1 MSKLY
6 EIAQEIE
13 RIQERVEWDGEQ
25 YVDLDTGEIMSEE
38 DLQALF
44 QSLNMDKKEILT
56 WMAKC
61 VINDRAEAD
70 ALKAEEKRLKARR
83 EAKEKR
89 VERFLAILDRECA
102 GEKTN
107 LGVATMSYR
116 KSEAVVFDEKDVP
129 DITKWLETHG
139 HEDCLNYK
147 VPEIRKTELKALIKG
162 GVHVPLA
169 MVEERLNGKL
179 K

>member
-70 ALKAEEKRLKARR
+70 ALTAEEKRLKARR

-102 GEKTN
+102 GEKTD
-107 LGVATMSYR
+107 LGVATVSYR
-116 KSEAVVFDEKDVP
+116 ASHPLEVEDDKALIS
-129 DITKWLETHG
+129 WLESNG
-139 HEDCLNYK
+139 YDECVKYAD
-147 VPEIRKTELKALIKG
+147 PEIRKADVTKLIKS
-162 GVHVPLA
+162 GVKVPGA
-169 MVEERLNGKL
+169 KIGDKVNMSL